1 MKILGPQ
8 NSWSPSLGLH
18 NLILGAIIL
27 TLTPVIAFIARATRH
42 KVYTVQVRPVHN
54 EEAEFKKDIASTHRS
69 TRNTILLKN
78 IRSHDLKE
86 LNKLIHGLCRLGF
99 KVVLSKEDISGI
111 DNHLETLSSK
121 CVDIVENVS
130 LSNNEYIVS
139 DVESIKHILKV
150 IEKIEEFSMP
160 KLNEV
165 NKVKDV
171 NNRKIDAIA
180 NNITDKVVKPA
191 IPKDLYTKLKH
202 GISEKELNK
211 LPDEYKLLIKV
222 LRDEGLVY
230 VERGG
235 VYKLVSKHLDLP
247 L

>member
-54 EEAEFKKDIASTHRS
+54 EEAEFKKDIASTHRN

-78 IRSHDLKE
+78 IKNQDLKE

-99 KVVLSKEDISGI
+99 KVVLIKKDISGI

-165 NKVKDV
+165 NKIRDV

-180 NNITDKVVKPA
+180 NDITDKVVKPA

-202 GISEKELNK
+202 GINEKELNK